1 VSRPAGAGG
10 SPARRGNKPRSN
22 SRSKAIARESSA
34 DPEVAVWLRELDHP
48 LKREI
53 ESVRKAILEVS
64 PTIGEGIKWN
74 AASFKT
80 DDFFATLFTRSRDSL
95 QLILHQGTKVKDGST
110 KPKIADPSRLLKWI
124 SSNRC
129 IVTLGRGK
137 AVEAHRAAM
146 QAIVREWIA
155 QL

>member
-1 VSRPAGAGG
+1 M
-10 SPARRGNKPRSN
+10 
-22 SRSKAIARESSA
+22 A
-34 DPEVAVWLRELDHP
+34 DPEVTVWLRELDHP

-53 ESVRKAILEVS
+53 ESARRAILEVS

-80 DDFFATLFTRSRDSL
+80 RDWFATFFTRSRDSL
-95 QLILHQGTKVKDGST
+95 QLVFHQGARVKDGST
-110 KPKIADPSRLLKWI
+110 KPKIDDPERLLKWI

-129 IVTLGRGK
+129 LVTLGRGK
-137 AVEAHRAAM
+137 EVEKRRVAF
-146 QAIVREWIA
+146 QAIVREWIG